1 MFPRLGPPASR
12 YPTPSGDWRRRP
24 SCRRTGYA
32 TGNRSAQLPQGACR
46 HPPPPWNP
54 LEHPKG
60 LSVLMNSQAKLRG
73 KIVIED
79 DVWIGANV
87 VVTRNVRIGTGGV
100 IAAGSVVTG
109 DIPPFVVAGGVPA
122 RAIRLR

>member
-1 MFPRLGPPASR
+1 
-12 YPTPSGDWRRRP
+12 
-24 SCRRTGYA
+24 
-32 TGNRSAQLPQGACR
+32 
-46 HPPPPWNP
+46 
-54 LEHPKG
+54 
-60 LSVLMNSQAKLRG
+60 MNSQAKLRG